1 MWPWFAASDS
11 HVWAYWEGLL
21 LASNLPIAVEQDGP
35 AALVLM
41 QKAAVLEVG
50 DKRHLAL
57 HIMMDSSSSIVA
69 RCNTVTL
76 TKFTDQAILDVLH
89 GTVLIG

>member
-11 HVWAYWEGLL
+11 HVWAHWEGLL
-21 LASNLPIAVEQDGP
+21 LASNLPVAVEQDGP

-57 HIMMDSSSSIVA
+57 HTMIDSSSSILAGIDIV
-69 RCNTVTL
+69 
-76 TKFTDQAILDVLH
+76 ILPNSLFRQF
-89 GTVLIG
+89 LMCYMALC